1 MISELQLRNFKCYK
15 KKDISLSPY
24 VNIIV
29 GNNAV
34 GKSTLLRSIK
44 WVAKNKPAGDSV
56 INWDADKAA
65 VRITLG
71 DYRITRTK
79 GKGVNTYKLLK
90 RGWKKSKVLKALKK
104 NKVPE
109 EIQKIINL
117 SDINFQGQHE
127 APFWFCET
135 PGEVSRQLNA
145 IVNLDIIDTT
155 MSNITSALYKSRITI
170 NIVKGRL
177 EENKLRQKELAY
189 VKEMDSDLKV
199 VENAERYYLKIAADY
214 NTIQDILEE
223 TTKYRRIVK
232 NARGLRTDG
241 LIAITKGR
249 EYQRIVGSDQYELL
263 LSLINTIKEHKEI
276 KCRVEKQLKKC
287 KMALD
292 KIADE
297 RCPLCGRAKKKL

>member
-117 SDINFQGQHE
+117 SDINFQGKHE
-127 APFWFCET
+127 APIRF
-135 PGEVSRQLNA
+135 
-145 IVNLDIIDTT
+145 
-155 MSNITSALYKSRITI
+155 
-170 NIVKGRL
+170 
-177 EENKLRQKELAY
+177 
-189 VKEMDSDLKV
+189 
-199 VENAERYYLKIAADY
+199 
-214 NTIQDILEE
+214 
-223 TTKYRRIVK
+223 
-232 NARGLRTDG
+232 
-241 LIAITKGR
+241 
-249 EYQRIVGSDQYELL
+249 
-263 LSLINTIKEHKEI
+263 
-276 KCRVEKQLKKC
+276 
-287 KMALD
+287 
-292 KIADE
+292 
-297 RCPLCGRAKKKL
+297 